1 MSEEVIFEEPEA
13 SGMIAN
19 TDEESADAPRKKV
32 RKVKELSAERKAEI
46 SARLKAGREAAKAK
60 REAAKAEKTDTKPA
74 VKQSPKPK
82 EDSDVVLAELRA
94 MRKELADHRAAK
106 AKAKAEA
113 KPKAEA
119 KATAKVEPSL
129 PPEQPPAPTKPPP
142 PTKPQERTFHE
153 RICARTGRVTKIY
166 HH

>member
-19 TDEESADAPRKKV
+19 TDQEPSAEAPPKKG
-32 RKVKELSAERKAEI
+32 RKVTELSAARKAEI

-60 REAAKAEKTDTKPA
+60 REAAKTEKTDTKPA

-106 AKAKAEA
+106 AKEK
-113 KPKAEA
+113 A
-119 KATAKVEPSL
+119 KATAKVEPS
-129 PPEQPPAPTKPPP
+129 PAPEQPPAPAPAPP
-142 PTKPQERTFHE
+142 PTKAPERSYHE
-153 RICARTGRVTKIY
+153 RICARTGKVSRVY
-166 HH
+166 HS

>member
-60 REAAKAEKTDTKPA
+60 RELAKAEKTDTKPA

-106 AKAKAEA
+106 AKAKA
-113 KPKAEA
+113 
-119 KATAKVEPSL
+119 TAKIAPSPEKPP

-153 RICARTGRVTKIY
+153 RICARTGKVTKIY
-166 HH
+166 HC

>member
-19 TDEESADAPRKKV
+19 TDEESADAPPKKV

-60 REAAKAEKTDTKPA
+60 RELAKAEKTDTKPA

-113 KPKAEA
+113 K
-119 KATAKVEPSL
+119 ATAKVEPSL
-129 PPEQPPAPTKPPP
+129 PPEQPPAQTKPPP

>member
-1 MSEEVIFEEPEA
+1 MFELPKTTELVANTEEPSAEA
-13 SGMIAN
+13 
-19 TDEESADAPRKKV
+19 PPKKV
-32 RKVKELSAERKAEI
+32 RKVSELSPARKAEI

-60 REAAKAEKTDTKPA
+60 REAAKTEKTDTKPA

-106 AKAKAEA
+106 AKEK
-113 KPKAEA
+113 A

-153 RICARTGRVTKIY
+153 RICARTGKVTKIY
-166 HH
+166 HC